1 MDLVLFL
8 LGIFLALLG
17 IVGSFLP
24 VLPGP
29 ITSWFGLLVLHLT
42 TWVPMNTKF
51 LTITFVAAIVIFVL
65 DYIIPLLGT
74 KKFGGTKSGMFGSG
88 IGLVLGI
95 LFMGPL
101 GIIIGPFIGAFSGEL
116 MHDFQNKKVALK
128 AAIGSLIGFLTG
140 IFLKFFLAALYL
152 FFFVQKSYTHV
163 F

>member
-74 KKFGGTKSGMFGSG
+74 KKFGGTKSGMIGSG
-88 IGLVLGI
+88 IGLFLGI

-116 MHDFQNKKVALK
+116 MHDSQNKKAAFK

-140 IFLKFFLAALYL
+140 VFLKFCLSALYL
-152 FFFVQKSYTHV
+152 FFFVQKSYTLV

>member
-116 MHDFQNKKVALK
+116 MHDSQNKKAAFK

-140 IFLKFFLAALYL
+140 VFLKFC
-152 FFFVQKSYTHV
+152 
-163 F
+163 